1 MDLETKLQLLKL
13 TDSYWSI
20 FLEEIKELILK
31 YRESQDLIERCES
44 ASNRALCKQIRM

>member
-20 FLEEIKELILK
+20 LPEEMKALILK
-31 YRESQDLIERCES
+31 YRECQELIERCES
-44 ASNRALCKQIRM
+44 ASNRALC